1 MDVWFVFTRF
11 VDRIDMG
18 CMGRQLFGEY
28 VLSPVSLFVLFVS
41 SSVPIFEM
49 DHDYDLSRYLAA

>member
-1 MDVWFVFTRF
+1 MDVWFVFTCF

-18 CMGRQLFGEY
+18 CMGRHLFGEY

-41 SSVPIFEM
+41 SSVQIFEM